1 MKILV
6 VRFRQIGD
14 SILAAPICTTLKQTF
29 PDAQVDYVVYEHIA
43 PIFEKH
49 QGIDNVIKITK
60 EEQKN
65 PFKYIKKVWQVTRN
79 HYDIVIDI
87 MSTPKSELFTL
98 FSRGAKYRIGRA
110 KKKRGYTYTHKIEE
124 PTGTKNKVD
133 KFLRMLKPLEQEYDV
148 KYTEDF
154 SIHISEDEKM
164 YIRDKMIKAG
174 VDFSKP
180 VFAFAINARVPAKV
194 FNIDKM
200 LEITRRIIAD
210 IDPQIIFYYSPAE
223 KEFALKAHEKL
234 GHDPH
239 IFTNIETKDIR
250 ELAMLLKN
258 CDMFFGNEGGPRHLA
273 QAVGTPS
280 FIVQRPNLD
289 IKEWIVEDE
298 RHQGVGPLDVDPDAY
313 SKYSAKEQEDLVMPD
328 LVVERFEEFYNKC
341 IKR

>member
-14 SILAAPICTTLKQTF
+14 SILAAPLCTTLKNTF

-49 QGIDNVIKITK
+49 QGIDNVITITT
-60 EEQKN
+60 EERKN
-65 PFKYIKKVWQVTRN
+65 IFKYIKKAWKVTRN
-79 HYDIVIDI
+79 NYDIVIDI
-87 MSTPKSELFTL
+87 MSTPKSEVFTL
-98 FSRGAKYRIGRA
+98 FARGAKYRIGRY
-110 KKKRGYTYTHKIEE
+110 KKHRGYTYTHKIPE
-124 PTGTKNKVD
+124 PRKGLTKVQ
-133 KFLRMLKPLEQEYDV
+133 KFLKMLEPLEKEYDV

-154 SIHISEDEKM
+154 SIHIADDEVKYMREKM
-164 YIRDKMIKAG
+164 EKAG
-174 VDFSKP
+174 VDFNKP
-180 VFAFAINARVPAKV
+180 VFAFAINSRVPAKV

-200 LEITRRIIAD
+200 LEITRCIIKD
-210 IDPQIIFYYSPAE
+210 LDPQIIFYYSPAE

-239 IFTNIETKDIR
+239 IFTNIETKSIR

-258 CDMFFGNEGGPRHLA
+258 CDMFFGNEGGPRHLS

-289 IKEWIVEDE
+289 IKEWIIADE
-298 RHQGVGPLDVDPDAY
+298 KHQGVGPLNVDPDAY
-313 SKYSAKEQEDLVMPD
+313 SKYSYQEQEDLVTVE
-328 LVVERFEEFYNKC
+328 LVVEEFEKFYNKY
-341 IKR
+341 IKK

>member
-14 SILAAPICTTLKQTF
+14 SILAAPLCTTLKQTF

-65 PFKYIKKVWQVTRN
+65 IFKYIKKAWKVTRN
-79 HYDIVIDI
+79 NYDIVIDI
-87 MSTPKSELFTL
+87 MSTPKSEVFTL
-98 FSRGAKYRIGRA
+98 FARGAKYRIGRF
-110 KKKRGYTYTHKIEE
+110 KKHRGYTYTHKIVE
-124 PTGTKNKVD
+124 PPKGLTKVQ
-133 KFLRMLKPLEQEYDV
+133 KFLKMLKPLEQEYDV

-154 SIHISEDEKM
+154 SIHISDEEKQYMRKKM
-164 YIRDKMIKAG
+164 EAAG
-174 VDFSKP
+174 VDFSRP
-180 VFAFAINARVPAKV
+180 VFAFAINSRVPVKV

-200 LEITRRIIAD
+200 LEITRRIID
-210 IDPQIIFYYSPAE
+210 DLDPQIIFYYSPAE
-223 KEFALKAHEKL
+223 KEFALKAHERL
-234 GHDPH
+234 NNDPH

-258 CDMFFGNEGGPRHLA
+258 CDMFFGNEGGPRHLS
-273 QAVGTPS
+273 QAIGTPS

-289 IKEWIVEDE
+289 IKEWIIADE
-298 RHQGVGPLDVDPDAY
+298 KHQGVGPLDVDPDAY
-313 SKYSAKEQEDLVMPD
+313 TKYSYQEQEDLVMPD
-328 LVVERFEEFYNKC
+328 LVVDKFKKFYDKY